1 MKRFGQSRLLFFALT
16 FLAALVLS
24 LVEGCAPCQAT
35 PTAAPALTPPLA
47 PTIQPSNYPTTQ
59 PSNAPTTAPS
69 PTAARVPTEFQALYN
84 ELDTALTAFDQSF
97 DASGTPYPV
106 TFAAELLPA
115 NGNRGTELF
124 NPTNLQA
131 TRIWLDRLQ
140 AIGVQGVTIA
150 IKFPLLT
157 PDFPNSAKYLE
168 YFKNVA
174 SEVRRRGMKM
184 DVEVGVIF
192 PPPFSTLN
200 VNYKAMTFDQFKA
213 ANKQMVATI
222 VEQIK
227 PDYLNLGAEPDT
239 EAALTGWR
247 ELNTPQGYTDVINYT
262 LKDLNRGNTQIGAG
276 IGTWGNL
283 DFVKSYVT
291 NTSLDFIA
299 IHIYPVTGKAL
310 PTAVAVADLAHQYG
324 KRVILDEVGLYKT
337 SANEPATSIAAN
349 AEIFRRD
356 AYGFWAPL
364 DQKFLA
370 VIAKL
375 ARAKNIEYVSLFWAT
390 NLFAYLD
397 YDPKLQTLPYNEL
410 MAQLNTVAT
419 PNVLAGKPSSTGE
432 FYKRLSEGARQK
444 SR

>member
-1 MKRFGQSRLLFFALT
+1 MS
-16 FLAALVLS
+16 AATS
-24 LVEGCAPCQAT
+24 APRAT
-35 PTAAPALTPPLA
+35 SAPAHVPP
-47 PTIQPSNYPTTQ
+47 
-59 PSNAPTTAPS
+59 
-69 PTAARVPTEFQALYN
+69 EFQSLYN

-97 DASGTPYPV
+97 NAPSGNYPV
-106 TFAAELLPA
+106 TFAAELLTA

-124 NPTNLQA
+124 NPTNLQS
-131 TRIWLDRLQ
+131 TRLWLDRLQ

-150 IKFPLLT
+150 IKYPLLT

-168 YFKNVA
+168 YFKTVA
-174 SEVRRRGMKM
+174 NEVRQRGMKM

-213 ANKQMVATI
+213 TNKQMVATI

-227 PDYLNLGAEPDT
+227 PDYLDLGAEPDT

-247 ELNTPQGYTDVINYT
+247 ELNTPQGYTDLINYT
-262 LKDLNRGNTQIGAG
+262 LKDLNRGNTKIGAG

-283 DFVKSYVT
+283 DFVKSYVA
-291 NTSLDFIA
+291 NTSLDFIV

-310 PTAVAVADLAHQYG
+310 QTAVAATDLAQQSN
-324 KRVILDEVGLYKT
+324 KRVILDEAWLYKT
-337 SANEPATSIAAN
+337 SANESPTSIAAN

-356 AYGFWAPL
+356 AYSFWAPL

-375 ARAKNIEYVSLFWAT
+375 ARAKNIEYVSLFWAQY
-390 NLFAYLD
+390 LFAYLD
-397 YDPKLQTLPYNEL
+397 YDPRLQPLSYNEL

-432 FYKRLSEGARQK
+432 FYKRLSEGAR
-444 SR
+444 

>member
-1 MKRFGQSRLLFFALT
+1 MKQLGKLLLLLLALT
-16 FLAALVLS
+16 FLAA
-24 LVEGCAPCQAT
+24 CT
-35 PTAAPALTPPLA
+35 LTSPLR
-47 PTIQPSNYPTTQ
+47 
-59 PSNAPTTAPS
+59 PS
-69 PTAARVPTEFQALYN
+69 PTRREDEGEVIPTSASVLATNTPATTKPAVTAAATSAPRVAPTPAPVPPEFQALYN
-84 ELDTALTAFDQSF
+84 ELDTALTTFDKSF
-97 DASGTPYPV
+97 DASGTQYPV
-106 TFAAELLPA
+106 TFATELLPA

-124 NPTNLQA
+124 NPTNLQS

-140 AIGVQGVTIA
+140 AIGVQGVTVA
-150 IKFPLLT
+150 IKYPLFT
-157 PDFPNSAKYLE
+157 PDFPNSAKYIE
-168 YFKNVA
+168 YYKNVA
-174 SEVRRRGMKM
+174 SEVRKRGMKM

-192 PPPFSTLN
+192 PPPFSPLN

-213 ANKQMVATI
+213 TNKQMVATI
-222 VEQIK
+222 VDQIK

-239 EAALTGWR
+239 EAAITGWR
-247 ELNTPQGYTDVINYT
+247 ELNTPQGYTNLINYT
-262 LKDLNRGNTQIGAG
+262 LKDLNRGNTKIGAG

-283 DFVKSYVT
+283 DFVKSYLT

-310 PTAVAVADLAHQYG
+310 PTAVAAADLAHQYN

-349 AEIFRRD
+349 SDIFRRD
-356 AYGFWAPL
+356 TYSFWAPL

-397 YDPKLQTLPYNEL
+397 YDPKLQTLPYNEV
-410 MAQLNTVAT
+410 MARLNEAAL
-419 PNVLAGKPSSTGE
+419 PNILTGKPSPTGE
-432 FYKRLSEGARQK
+432 FYKRLSEGAR
-444 SR
+444 